1 MGLFEF
7 LTKTSVMNMT
17 AKRYRLLTFWTC
29 VGMFVVLL
37 VGVLVTNLD
46 AGRGCGDD
54 FPLCNGKF
62 VPAYTLESIV
72 EYSHRAVSGIVG
84 LLMVAAFAA
93 TLLPPYRTK
102 ESLFYAG
109 GGLLFTVLQAALGAI
124 AVMWPQSDAVMALHF
139 GFSLFAFT
147 FTWLLSAWGRRLW
160 QAETAA
166 AAGSGIPGSGGSGG
180 SGSGGSGVPGAGGSG
195 VAGGARVAAA
205 ANGGGYSRRASA
217 PADRPVPRAVFN
229 LVIAVLVYSYVV
241 IYLGAYIRHTGS
253 GGGCSGWPLCNG
265 EWVPSLE
272 GATAIAFAHR
282 SAALA
287 LVLAVAAMALAV
299 RRLAGEHRE
308 LVRLAYSSV
317 GLVVLQVLSGGLLA
331 LTMGDENLYVFTAL
345 LHTMIIA
352 VLFAQMG
359 LLAVRSW
366 QLARV
371 RAQDADGRPV
381 NG

>member
-1 MGLFEF
+1 
-7 LTKTSVMNMT
+7 MNMT
-17 AKRYRLLTFWTC
+17 ARRYRLLTYWTC

-84 LLMVAAFAA
+84 LLVVAAFVA
-93 TLLPPYRTK
+93 TLIPPFRTK

-109 GGLLFTVLQAALGAI
+109 GALFFTALQATLGAF

-139 GFSLFAFT
+139 GFSLLAFT
-147 FTWLLSAWGRRLW
+147 LTWLLSAWGRRWW
-160 QAETAA
+160 QAEQAA
-166 AAGSGIPGSGGSGG
+166 AAGSGNTASGV
-180 SGSGGSGVPGAGGSG
+180 SGSSGIAADSRAGGHSL
-195 VAGGARVAAA
+195 ATPA
-205 ANGGGYSRRASA
+205 A
-217 PADRPVPRAVFN
+217 PADRPVPRAVFGV
-229 LVIAVLVYSYVV
+229 VIAVLIYSYVV
-241 IYLGAYIRHTGS
+241 VYLGAYIRHTGS

-265 EWVPSLE
+265 EWIPSLE
-272 GATAIAFAHR
+272 GATGIAYVHR
-282 SAALA
+282 IAALA
-287 LVLAVAAMALAV
+287 LVLAVAVMALVV
-299 RRLAGEHRE
+299 RRLAGDQRE
-308 LVRLAYSSV
+308 LVRLARSSV

-331 LTMGDENLYVFTAL
+331 LTIGDENLYVFTAL

-359 LLAVRSW
+359 LLAIRSW
-366 QLARV
+366 QLSRV
-371 RAQDADGRPV
+371 NAQEADGRPV
-381 NG
+381 SG